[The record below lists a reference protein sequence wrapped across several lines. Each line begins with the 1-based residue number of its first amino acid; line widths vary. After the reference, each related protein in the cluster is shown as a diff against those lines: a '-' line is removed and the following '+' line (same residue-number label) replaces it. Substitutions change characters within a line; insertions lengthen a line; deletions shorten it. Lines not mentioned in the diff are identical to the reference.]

1 MIDSRAH
8 STVLPLAF
16 VLVLLCTVL
25 VGRELLEQVA
35 SAPTRPYLCAGLYGC
50 GGLPGWLMGLPIV
63 LGVLVLL
70 AGSYVKNRSATTQNR
85 K

>member
-1 MIDSRAH
+1 
-8 STVLPLAF
+8 
-16 VLVLLCTVL
+16 
-25 VGRELLEQVA
+25 
-35 SAPTRPYLCAGLYGC
+35 
-50 GGLPGWLMGLPIV
+50 MGLPIV